1 MIEYKEGKAIK
12 CGALTQSELMYEF
25 LNALGIRVYSPQAVT
40 QATEIFNAMVKN
52 AVKEGNKRQ

>member
-12 CGALTQSELMYEF
+12 CEALSQEELMREF
-25 LNALGIRVYSPQAVT
+25 IRVLGIRVNSHSIE

-52 AVKEGNKRQ
+52 AVKEGHKR